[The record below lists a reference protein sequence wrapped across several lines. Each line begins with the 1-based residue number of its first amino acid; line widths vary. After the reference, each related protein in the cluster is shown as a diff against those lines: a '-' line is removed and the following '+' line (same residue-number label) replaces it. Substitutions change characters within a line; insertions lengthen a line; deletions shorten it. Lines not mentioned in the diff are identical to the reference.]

1 MMDRIFIIGRIT
13 KDLELRQTSTGK
25 DVVSYTLAV
34 PISKDL
40 TEFINCTTFG
50 EFAKTLCTYCSK
62 GDLIAIEG
70 QLRTNT
76 YTDTNNIKRTS
87 YYVATD
93 KVMFLNTKKKS
104 EEQSVEKTDIII
116 KEEDL
121 PF

>member
-1 MMDRIFIIGRIT
+1 MDKIFIIGRIT
-13 KDLELRQTSTGK
+13 KDLELKQTSTGK

-34 PISKDL
+34 PINKDL

-70 QLRTNT
+70 QLRTNQ
-76 YTDTNNIKRTS
+76 YVDNNNIKHTN
-87 YYVATD
+87 YYVLTD
-93 KVMFLNTKKKS
+93 KVMFLSTKKKTENKS
-104 EEQSVEKTDIII
+104 IEKTELMIN
-116 KEEDL
+116 ESDL